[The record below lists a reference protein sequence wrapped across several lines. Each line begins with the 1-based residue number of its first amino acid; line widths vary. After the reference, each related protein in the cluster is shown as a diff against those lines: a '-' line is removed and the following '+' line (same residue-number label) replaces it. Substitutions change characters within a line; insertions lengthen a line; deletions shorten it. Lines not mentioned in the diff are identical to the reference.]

1 MMIELAAV
9 HFAHERGLDLLTEVE
24 LAIAPG
30 EVVAVAAPAGAG
42 ATTLMRLLLGEL
54 TARGRI
60 AFAGR
65 DVARLRSGSRAALR
79 RRLGVV
85 PQDLGL
91 IGRDT
96 ALANVALAL
105 EVCGVPA
112 QARQARARALLV
124 AVDVDPDLT
133 VDRLAMAAR
142 QRVAWARAIVRS
154 PDAVLADQP
163 TSHQDA
169 DGAARFST
177 LVAERAELGAAC
189 LVLTRDP
196 HLIAAGARLGWRML
210 ALHRRTLVDVVPASA
225 DVSGPI
231 IVEVAAELATVA
243 AVAAVAAEPLVTPA
257 VAAVAA
263 EPLVTAAVASQA
275 PIAGELEARVHADIA
290 HALALEPSGPSAAEL
305 DPPIAPDIGPAVA
318 LPLAVRIPDIGPAP
332 GTAALPPTA
341 GEIDVNLDDLAAI
354 PNVVPFPRHRSAGN
368 RR

>member
-1 MMIELAAV
+1 MMIELAGV

-54 TARGRI
+54 TARGRV

-112 QARQARARALLV
+112 QARLARARALLA
-124 AVDVDPDLT
+124 AVEVDPDLT

-231 IVEVAAELATVA
+231 RVEVAPELAAVA
-243 AVAAVAAEPLVTPA
+243 AVATEPRVTPAVAAEPLVA
-257 VAAVAA
+257 AAVAN
-263 EPLVTAAVASQA
+263 QA
-275 PIAGELEARVHADIA
+275 PVAGELEARVHADIA
-290 HALALEPSGPSAAEL
+290 HALAIEPSGPSAAEL
-305 DPPIAPDIGPAVA
+305 DALVAPDIGPAVA

-341 GEIDVNLDDLAAI
+341 GEIDVDLDDLAAI

>member
-1 MMIELAAV
+1 MMIELAGV
-9 HFAHERGLDLLTEVE
+9 HFAHDRGLELLADVE
-24 LAIAPG
+24 LTIAPG
-30 EVVAVAAPAGAG
+30 QVVAVEAQAGAG
-42 ATTLMRLLLGEL
+42 ATTLLRLLLGEL
-54 TARGRI
+54 AAHGRV

-65 DVARLRSGSRAALR
+65 DVAKLRSGSLAALR

-96 ALANVALAL
+96 ALANVAIAL
-105 EVCGVPA
+105 EVCGVPRT
-112 QARQARARALLV
+112 ARLARARALLT

-169 DGAARFST
+169 DGAARFAQ
-177 LVAERAELGAAC
+177 LVDDRAELGAAC

-210 ALHRRTLVDVVPASA
+210 ALHQKTLVDIIPALA
-225 DVSGPI
+225 
-231 IVEVAAELATVA
+231 EAATATTEL
-243 AVAAVAAEPLVTPA
+243 
-257 VAAVAA
+257 
-263 EPLVTAAVASQA
+263 
-275 PIAGELEARVHADIA
+275 AGEL
-290 HALALEPSGPSAAEL
+290 GP
-305 DPPIAPDIGPAVA
+305 DHRPDIAPDSWPA
-318 LPLAVRIPDIGPAP
+318 
-332 GTAALPPTA
+332 AAA
-341 GEIDVNLDDLAAI
+341 SDVDVDLDGLDVEADLAAI
-354 PNVVPFPRHRSAGN
+354 PNVVPFPLARSAGH

>member
-1 MMIELAAV
+1 MMIELSGV
-9 HFAHERGLDLLTEVE
+9 HFAHDRGLDLLVEVE
-24 LAIAPG
+24 LAIQAG
-30 EVVAVAAPAGAG
+30 EVVAVEAPAGAG
-42 ATTLMRLLLGEL
+42 ATTLVRLLLGEL
-54 TARGRI
+54 TARGRV

-105 EVCGVPA
+105 EVCGVPGG
-112 QARQARARALLV
+112 ARAARARALLA
-124 AVDVDPDLT
+124 AVGVDPDLP
-133 VDRLAMAAR
+133 VERLAMAER

-154 PDAVLADQP
+154 PDALLADQP

-169 DGAARFST
+169 DGAGRFAE

-210 ALHRRTLVDVVPASA
+210 ALHRRTLVDVIPASA
-225 DVSGPI
+225 EPPHA
-231 IVEVAAELATVA
+231 VEAPVESEAAAEAAPPGPLDLDFLSPALAPV
-243 AVAAVAAEPLVTPA
+243 
-257 VAAVAA
+257 
-263 EPLVTAAVASQA
+263 
-275 PIAGELEARVHADIA
+275 AGELE
-290 HALALEPSGPSAAEL
+290 L
-305 DPPIAPDIGPAVA
+305 
-318 LPLAVRIPDIGPAP
+318 VRIPDIAPAVVQPAP
-332 GTAALPPTA
+332 SANENASGPTAASSSSSLPAASTSTA
-341 GEIDVNLDDLAAI
+341 GADDEIDVDLADLAI
-354 PNVVPFPRHRSAGN
+354 PNVVPFPRARSAGN

>member
-9 HFAHERGLDLLTEVE
+9 HFAHDRGLDLLAEVD

-54 TARGRI
+54 TARGRV

-65 DVARLRSGSRAALR
+65 DVARLRSSSRAALR

-105 EVCGVPA
+105 EVCGVSA
-112 QARQARARALLV
+112 VIRAMRARTLLA
-124 AVDVDPDLT
+124 AVEVDADLV
-133 VDRLAMAAR
+133 VDRLSMAAR
-142 QRVAWARAIVRS
+142 QRVAWARAMVRS

-163 TSHQDA
+163 TCHQDA
-169 DGAARFST
+169 DGAEQFAT

-189 LVLTRDP
+189 LILTRDP
-196 HLIAAGARLGWRML
+196 HLIAAGARRGWRML
-210 ALHRRTLVDVVPASA
+210 ALHRKTLVDVVPAMA
-225 DVSGPI
+225 EP
-231 IVEVAAELATVA
+231 VAAEASSPVRAVPSAVETEISDGVPLDIADEDIADEMTISTSGGTVDPAADEITGPVSLAART
-243 AVAAVAAEPLVTPA
+243 AV
-257 VAAVAA
+257 
-263 EPLVTAAVASQA
+263 S
-275 PIAGELEARVHADIA
+275 GELEARVLVPDIA
-290 HALALEPSGPSAAEL
+290 PAASTLANATVDRA
-305 DPPIAPDIGPAVA
+305 
-318 LPLAVRIPDIGPAP
+318 
-332 GTAALPPTA
+332 
-341 GEIDVNLDDLAAI
+341 DDDHDAI
-354 PNVVPFPRHRSAGN
+354 PNVVPFPLARSAGT

>member
-243 AVAAVAAEPLVTPA
+243 AVAA
-257 VAAVAA
+257 

>member
-1 MMIELAAV
+1 MMIELAGV

-54 TARGRI
+54 TARGRV

-112 QARQARARALLV
+112 QARLARARALLA
-124 AVDVDPDLT
+124 AVEVDPDLT

-231 IVEVAAELATVA
+231 RVEVAPELAAVA
-243 AVAAVAAEPLVTPA
+243 AVATEPRVTPAVAAEPLVA
-257 VAAVAA
+257 AAVAN
-263 EPLVTAAVASQA
+263 QA
-275 PIAGELEARVHADIA
+275 PVAGELEARVHADIA

-341 GEIDVNLDDLAAI
+341 GEIDVDLDDLAAI